1 MTMGEEPTTTLTVA
15 KLKALCVLNDVSA
28 SGKKAELLSRLL
40 EAGVDKET
48 LGIEVYDE
56 STATFQPAAAENEPV
71 AEDLPAVQN
80 KAEVEPEAVPD
91 EDEEAAESTEAEEQV
106 MLSLEDEE
114 TIAVPLPDVEPET
127 VEDEVL
133 EAEILEADLVDDAQ
147 ISMEDEAEK
156 VPLPATT
163 STSTP
168 LPKSSTDSSPLTL
181 VEMIRRPQAIAVM
194 LTLVLLGAG
203 GWYYVNNQ
211 LEPFTADSLRYGDRM
226 GYVITEGSFLASEEY
241 VELVTDQL
249 DDPPNYCKIR
259 LSFQGESTASV
270 TEGTGVELNT
280 QSSDDRLGAV
290 SLRGGQGLSWLAVES
305 VNDMSFSQFD
315 VSGHYPIA
323 SKCSDFTTDTTT
335 GQADLKLT
343 SWKELREQ
351 VVLATELEFAA
362 TLSATAYEG
371 TAFTYGVGGLLG
383 DLEELSPG
391 LGMVIAPIELA
402 DFFGNAYITK
412 DATGTSSGWEWR
424 VTGSEKIG
432 STNMWKVTA
441 SHRDV
446 RDFCLGYATMTMWLD
461 ADSPWAARQT
471 VDVAISSSE
480 TSQTSCSAWQQR
492 GIDAVLPEGELELHH
507 TFERTTLSRGIK
519 AIELGK
525 TYDNRPQA
533 NDLNPDSD
541 ELVNWG
547 VDGTHLPDNS
557 SQRTHPL
564 DQAMTCIDEFSG
576 VASGAVTAL
585 ENDGYVWRAVNEQ
598 NGTATE
604 WNLSWV
610 DSDTTAGWL
619 KFAVSGAEGAL
630 TCDFI
635 AKGTFDDSIT
645 HNRDSIP
652 KALPLHDVEARLM
665 DDQRFPAL
673 TGPNALFTGSGLHD
687 TTRVGYLVVVPGTGF
702 GIDFSDL
709 LDTSGATTVDLQR
722 QWEDGGKDRSFSLL
736 ADGTDGRLIGWTSL
750 SVQELA

>member
-1 MTMGEEPTTTLTVA
+1 MGEEPTTTLTVA

-28 SGKKAELLSRLL
+28 SGKKAELLARLL

-56 STATFQPAAAENEPV
+56 TTASFLPAAVEDETAAKEAIEEELDAEG
-71 AEDLPAVQN
+71 AST
-80 KAEVEPEAVPD
+80 PD
-91 EDEEAAESTEAEEQV
+91 EETEEATEVDEPV

-114 TIAVPLPDVEPET
+114 TISVPLPDGEQEVA
-127 VEDEVL
+127 EDDVL
-133 EAEILEADLVDDAQ
+133 EAEILEADLIDGDDTFN
-147 ISMEDEAEK
+147 EDEAET
-156 VPLPATT
+156 VPLPAATMNA
-163 STSTP
+163 TP
-168 LPKSSTDSSPLTL
+168 PPKSVAETSPLTL
-181 VEMIRRPQAIAVM
+181 IEMVRRPQAIAVM

-241 VELVTDQL
+241 VELVTNQL

-290 SLRGGQGLSWLAVES
+290 SIRGGQGLSWLAVES

-343 SWKELREQ
+343 TWKELREQ

-412 DATGTSSGWEWR
+412 DATGTSSGWDWR

-441 SHRDV
+441 SHRDI

-480 TSQTSCSAWQQR
+480 ASQTSCSAWQQR

-557 SQRTHPL
+557 THRAHPL
-564 DQAMTCIDEFSG
+564 DQAMVCLDEFSG

-619 KFAVSGAEGAL
+619 KFAVSGSEGAL
-630 TCDFI
+630 TCEFI
-635 AKGTFDDSIT
+635 AKGTFDESIT

-687 TTRVGYLVVVPGTGF
+687 STRVGYLVVVPGTGF

-709 LDTSGATTVDLQR
+709 LDTSGATTVDVQR

-750 SVQELA
+750 SVEELA

>member
-1 MTMGEEPTTTLTVA
+1 MGEEPTTNLTVA
-15 KLKALCVLNDVSA
+15 KLKALCVLNDLSA
-28 SGKKAELLSRLL
+28 SGKKAELLGRLL

-48 LGIEVYDE
+48 LGIEVFDE
-56 STATFQPAAAENEPV
+56 KTSTFQATASEEASPELETEVDTDAVDATD
-71 AEDLPAVQN
+71 AED
-80 KAEVEPEAVPD
+80 EP
-91 EDEEAAESTEAEEQV
+91 V
-106 MLSLEDEE
+106 MLSLEDDD
-114 TIAVPLPDVEPET
+114 TMDNVPLPASD
-127 VEDEVL
+127 EDDKEAGQAGGEDDDVL
-133 EAEILEADLVDDAQ
+133 EAEILEADLVDD
-147 ISMEDEAEK
+147 EDLDTSEEADEQQE
-156 VPLPATT
+156 VPLPAT
-163 STSTP
+163 
-168 LPKSSTDSSPLTL
+168 SSSNPSPSKRSEKDAMTL
-181 VEMIRRPQAIAVM
+181 LEMVRRPQAIAVM
-194 LTLVLLGAG
+194 LTVLLLGAG

-211 LEPFTADSLRYGDRM
+211 LEPFTADSLRYGDSM
-226 GYVITEGSFLASEEY
+226 GYMITEGSFLASEEY
-241 VELVTDQL
+241 VSLVTDRL

-259 LSFQGESTASV
+259 LTFQGESTASI
-270 TEGTGVELNT
+270 TEGTGAELST

-290 SLRGGQGLSWLAVES
+290 KIRGGQGMSWLAVES

-335 GQADLKLT
+335 GQADLTLT

-351 VVLATELEFAA
+351 VVLATELDFAA

-371 TAFTYGVGGLLG
+371 TAFTYGVGGIFG

-391 LGMVIAPIELA
+391 LGMVIAPVELT

-424 VTGSEKIG
+424 VTGSEKVG

-480 TSQTSCSAWQQR
+480 ASQSSCSAWQQR
-492 GIDAVLPEGELELHH
+492 GVDAVLPEGELELHH

-533 NDLNPDSD
+533 NDLNPDDD

-557 SQRTHPL
+557 TVRQHPL
-564 DQAMTCIDEFSG
+564 DEAMACIDEFSG

-585 ENDGYVWRAVNEQ
+585 ENDGYVWRAVDKQ
-598 NGTATE
+598 NGTSTE

-619 KFAVSGAEGAL
+619 HFSVSGGGAETLA
-630 TCDFI
+630 CEFI
-635 AKGTFDDSIT
+635 GKGTFDESVS

-652 KALPLHDVEARLM
+652 KVLPLHAIETRLM

-673 TGPNALFTGSGLHD
+673 TGPSALFDNNGPYESTSM
-687 TTRVGYLVVVPGTGF
+687 GYLVVVPGTGF

-709 LDTSGATTVDLQR
+709 LDTSGATTVDVQR
-722 QWEDGGKDRSFSLL
+722 QWQDGTKDRSFSLL
-736 ADGTDGRLIGWTSL
+736 ADASDGRLIGWTSL
-750 SVQELA
+750 STEELG

>member
-1 MTMGEEPTTTLTVA
+1 MGEESTTNLTVA
-15 KLKALCVLNDVSA
+15 KLKALCVLNDLSA
-28 SGKKAELLSRLL
+28 TGKKAELLVRLL

-48 LGIEVYDE
+48 LGIEVFDE
-56 STATFQPAAAENEPV
+56 KTSTFQTTA
-71 AEDLPAVQN
+71 
-80 KAEVEPEAVPD
+80 
-91 EDEEAAESTEAEEQV
+91 DEEAPPSPETEDDEPV
-106 MLSLEDEE
+106 MLSLEDDE
-114 TIAVPLPDVEPET
+114 TMDNVPLPAADDAGQEDDET
-127 VEDEVL
+127 VVEDEEVL
-133 EAEILEADLVDDAQ
+133 EAEILEADLVDDDD
-147 ISMEDEAEK
+147 SDTPEDVDEQQE
-156 VPLPATT
+156 VPLPKA
-163 STSTP
+163 
-168 LPKSSTDSSPLTL
+168 SSTVASSGKRSEQDAMTL
-181 VEMIRRPQAIAVM
+181 MEMVRRPQAVAVM
-194 LTLVLLGAG
+194 FTLLLLGAG

-211 LEPFTADSLRYGDRM
+211 LEPFTADSLRYGDTM
-226 GYVITEGSFLASEEY
+226 GYMITEGSFLASEEY
-241 VELVTDQL
+241 VELVTDRL

-259 LSFQGESTASV
+259 LTFQGDSTVSI
-270 TEGTGVELNT
+270 TEGTGAELST

-290 SLRGGQGLSWLAVES
+290 KIRGGQGMSWLAVES
-305 VNDMSFSQFD
+305 VNEMSFSQFD

-335 GQADLKLT
+335 GQADLSLT

-351 VVLATELEFAA
+351 VVLATELDFTAS
-362 TLSATAYEG
+362 LSATAYEG
-371 TAFTYGVGGLLG
+371 TAFTYGVGGIFG

-391 LGMVIAPIELA
+391 LGMVIAPVELT

-461 ADSPWAARQT
+461 AESPWAARQT
-471 VDVAISSSE
+471 VDVAISSNE
-480 TSQTSCSAWQQR
+480 ASQSSCSAWQQR
-492 GIDAVLPEGELELHH
+492 GVDAVLPEGELELHH

-533 NDLNPDSD
+533 NDLNPDDD

-557 SQRTHPL
+557 TVRQHPL
-564 DQAMTCIDEFSG
+564 DEAMACIDEFSG

-585 ENDGYVWRAVNEQ
+585 ENDGYVWRAVDEQ
-598 NGTATE
+598 NGTSTE

-619 KFAVSGAEGAL
+619 HFSVSGGGSEAL
-630 TCDFI
+630 ACEFI
-635 AKGTFDDSIT
+635 GKGTFDESIT

-652 KALPLHDVEARLM
+652 KVLPLHDIETRLM
-665 DDQRFPAL
+665 DDQRFPDL
-673 TGPNALFTGSGLHD
+673 TGPLALYDGNGPHESTSM
-687 TTRVGYLVVVPGTGF
+687 GYLVVVPGTGF

-709 LDTSGATTVDLQR
+709 LDTSGATTVDVQR
-722 QWEDGGKDRSFSLL
+722 QWEDGNKDRSFSLL
-736 ADGTDGRLIGWTSL
+736 ADASDGRLIGWTSL
-750 SVQELA
+750 STEELG

>member
-1 MTMGEEPTTTLTVA
+1 MGDEPTTTLTVA

-28 SGKKAELLSRLL
+28 SGKKAELLARLI

-48 LGIEVYDE
+48 LGMEVFDE
-56 STATFQPAAAENEPV
+56 STATF
-71 AEDLPAVQN
+71 LPASTDEASDS
-80 KAEVEPEAVPD
+80 AEGDAKTEPATEEPTPSD
-91 EDEEAAESTEAEEQV
+91 EPV
-106 MLSLEDEE
+106 MLSLEDED
-114 TIAVPLPDVEPET
+114 TVSVPLPDASSKSGD
-127 VEDEVL
+127 EDVL
-133 EAEILEADLVDDAQ
+133 EAEILEADLVDEGEPTATDAP
-147 ISMEDEAEK
+147 A
-156 VPLPATT
+156 VPLPAAT
-163 STSTP
+163 SDSTP
-168 LPKSSTDSSPLTL
+168 LPEVKDKGQPMTL
-181 VEMIRRPQAIAVM
+181 MAMVRRPQAVAVL

-226 GYVITEGSFLASEEY
+226 GYMITEGSFLASEEY

-270 TEGTGVELNT
+270 TEGTGAELNT
-280 QSSDDRLGAV
+280 QASDDRLGAV
-290 SLRGGQGLSWLAVES
+290 SIRGGQGLSWLAVES

-315 VSGHYPIA
+315 LSGHYPIA

-335 GQADLKLT
+335 GQAELKLT
-343 SWKELREQ
+343 TWKELREQ

-391 LGMVIAPIELA
+391 LGMVIAPVELA
-402 DFFGNAYITK
+402 EFFGNAYITK

-424 VTGSEKIG
+424 VTGSEKVG

-461 ADSPWAARQT
+461 AESPWAARQT

-480 TSQTSCSAWQQR
+480 ASQTSCSAWQQR

-519 AIELGK
+519 AVELGK

-541 ELVNWG
+541 ELVGWG

-557 SQRTHPL
+557 TARSHPL
-564 DQAMTCIDEFSG
+564 DEAMTCISEFSG

-598 NGTATE
+598 NGSATE

-619 KFAVSGAEGAL
+619 KFAVSGSTGAL
-630 TCDFI
+630 NCEFL
-635 AKGTFDDSIT
+635 AKGTFDESIT

-652 KALPLHDVEARLM
+652 KALPLHDVETRLM
-665 DDQRFPAL
+665 DNQRYPAL

-687 TTRVGYLVVVPGTGF
+687 TTPVSYTHLTLP
-702 GIDFSDL
+702 
-709 LDTSGATTVDLQR
+709 TSG
-722 QWEDGGKDRSFSLL
+722 
-736 ADGTDGRLIGWTSL
+736 
-750 SVQELA
+750 

>member
-1 MTMGEEPTTTLTVA
+1 MGEEPTTNLTVA
-15 KLKALCVLNDVSA
+15 KLKALCVLNDLSA
-28 SGKKAELLSRLL
+28 SGKKAELLGRLL

-48 LGIEVYDE
+48 LGIEVFDE
-56 STATFQPAAAENEPV
+56 KTSTFQAASPEETS
-71 AEDLPAVQN
+71 L
-80 KAEVEPEAVPD
+80 EPEAEVD
-91 EDEEAAESTEAEEQV
+91 TDAEGETAAEDEPV
-106 MLSLEDEE
+106 MLSLEDDD
-114 TIAVPLPDVEPET
+114 TMDNVPLPASD
-127 VEDEVL
+127 EDDKEAGQAGGEDDDVL
-133 EAEILEADLVDDAQ
+133 EAEILEADLVDD
-147 ISMEDEAEK
+147 EDLDTSEEADEQQE
-156 VPLPATT
+156 VPLPAT
-163 STSTP
+163 
-168 LPKSSTDSSPLTL
+168 SSSNPSPSKRSEKDAMTL
-181 VEMIRRPQAIAVM
+181 LEMVRRPQAIAVM
-194 LTLVLLGAG
+194 LTVLLLGAG

-211 LEPFTADSLRYGDRM
+211 LEPFTADSLRYGDSM
-226 GYVITEGSFLASEEY
+226 GYMITEGSFLASEEY
-241 VELVTDQL
+241 VSLVTDRL

-259 LSFQGESTASV
+259 LTFQGESTASI
-270 TEGTGVELNT
+270 TEGTGAELST

-290 SLRGGQGLSWLAVES
+290 KIRGGQGMSWLAVES

-335 GQADLKLT
+335 GQADLTLT

-351 VVLATELEFAA
+351 VVLATELDFAA

-371 TAFTYGVGGLLG
+371 TAFTYGVGGIFG

-391 LGMVIAPIELA
+391 LGMVIAPVELT

-480 TSQTSCSAWQQR
+480 ASQSSCSAWQQR
-492 GIDAVLPEGELELHH
+492 GVDAVLPEGELELHH

-533 NDLNPDSD
+533 NDLNPDDD

-557 SQRTHPL
+557 TVRQHPL
-564 DQAMTCIDEFSG
+564 DEAMDCIDEFSG

-585 ENDGYVWRAVNEQ
+585 DNDGYVWRAVDKQ
-598 NGTATE
+598 NGTSTE

-619 KFAVSGAEGAL
+619 HFSVSGGGAETLA
-630 TCDFI
+630 CEFI
-635 AKGTFDDSIT
+635 AKGTFDESVS

-652 KALPLHDVEARLM
+652 KVLPLHAIETRLM

-673 TGPNALFTGSGLHD
+673 TGPAALFDNNGPHESTSM
-687 TTRVGYLVVVPGTGF
+687 GYLVVVPGTGF

-709 LDTSGATTVDLQR
+709 LDTSGATTVDVQR
-722 QWEDGGKDRSFSLL
+722 QWQDGTKDRSFSLL
-736 ADGTDGRLIGWTSL
+736 ADASDGRLIGWTSL
-750 SVQELA
+750 STEELG

>member
-1 MTMGEEPTTTLTVA
+1 MGEEPTTNLTVA
-15 KLKALCVLNDVSA
+15 KLKALCVLNDLSA
-28 SGKKAELLSRLL
+28 TGKKAELLVRLL

-48 LGIEVYDE
+48 LGIEVFDE
-56 STATFQPAAAENEPV
+56 KTSTFQTTA
-71 AEDLPAVQN
+71 
-80 KAEVEPEAVPD
+80 
-91 EDEEAAESTEAEEQV
+91 DEEAPPSPETEDDEPV
-106 MLSLEDEE
+106 MLSLEDDE
-114 TIAVPLPDVEPET
+114 TMDNVPLPAADDAGQEDDET
-127 VEDEVL
+127 VVEDEEVL
-133 EAEILEADLVDDAQ
+133 EAEILEADLVDDDD
-147 ISMEDEAEK
+147 SDTPEDVDEQQE
-156 VPLPATT
+156 VPLPKA
-163 STSTP
+163 
-168 LPKSSTDSSPLTL
+168 SSTVASSGKRSEQDAMTL
-181 VEMIRRPQAIAVM
+181 MEMVRRPQAVAVM
-194 LTLVLLGAG
+194 FTLLLLGAG

-211 LEPFTADSLRYGDRM
+211 LEPFTADSLRYGDTM
-226 GYVITEGSFLASEEY
+226 GYMITEGSFLASEEY
-241 VELVTDQL
+241 VELVTDRL

-259 LSFQGESTASV
+259 LTFQGDSTVSI
-270 TEGTGVELNT
+270 TEGTGAELST

-290 SLRGGQGLSWLAVES
+290 KIRGGQGMSWLAVES
-305 VNDMSFSQFD
+305 VNEMSFSQFD

-335 GQADLKLT
+335 GQADLSLT

-351 VVLATELEFAA
+351 VVLATELDFTAS
-362 TLSATAYEG
+362 LSATAYEG
-371 TAFTYGVGGLLG
+371 TAFTYGVGGIFG

-391 LGMVIAPIELA
+391 LGMVIAPVELT

-461 ADSPWAARQT
+461 AESPWAARQT
-471 VDVAISSSE
+471 VDVAISSNE
-480 TSQTSCSAWQQR
+480 ASQSSCSAWQQR
-492 GIDAVLPEGELELHH
+492 GVDAVLPEGELELHH

-533 NDLNPDSD
+533 NDLNPDDD

-557 SQRTHPL
+557 TVRQHPL
-564 DQAMTCIDEFSG
+564 DEAMACIDEFSG

-585 ENDGYVWRAVNEQ
+585 ENDGYVWRAVDEQ
-598 NGTATE
+598 NGTSTE

-619 KFAVSGAEGAL
+619 HFSVSGGGSEAL
-630 TCDFI
+630 ACEFI
-635 AKGTFDDSIT
+635 GKGTFDESIT

-652 KALPLHDVEARLM
+652 KVLPLHDIETRLM
-665 DDQRFPAL
+665 DDQRFPDL
-673 TGPNALFTGSGLHD
+673 TGPLALYDGNGPHESTSM
-687 TTRVGYLVVVPGTGF
+687 GYLVVVPGTGF

-709 LDTSGATTVDLQR
+709 LDTSGATTVDVQR
-722 QWEDGGKDRSFSLL
+722 QWEDGNKDRSFSLL
-736 ADGTDGRLIGWTSL
+736 ADASDGRLIGWTSL
-750 SVQELA
+750 STEELG

>member
-1 MTMGEEPTTTLTVA
+1 MGEGPTTNLTVA
-15 KLKALCVLNDVSA
+15 KLKALCVLNDLSA
-28 SGKKAELLSRLL
+28 SGKKAELLDRLL

-48 LGIEVYDE
+48 LGIEVFDE
-56 STATFQPAAAENEPV
+56 ETSTFQATA
-71 AEDLPAVQN
+71 
-80 KAEVEPEAVPD
+80 D
-91 EDEEAAESTEAEEQV
+91 EDEIEAESDAQDADGDEEIDVEDEGDGGDEPV
-106 MLSLEDEE
+106 MLSLEDDD
-114 TIAVPLPDVEPET
+114 TMASVPLPPKDDEPEE
-127 VEDEVL
+127 EDVL
-133 EAEILEADLVDDAQ
+133 EAEILEADLVDD
-147 ISMEDEAEK
+147 EVDDEPEELDE
-156 VPLPATT
+156 VPLPV
-163 STSTP
+163 S
-168 LPKSSTDSSPLTL
+168 SSTTTPRTKRSDQRPMTL
-181 VEMIRRPQAIAVM
+181 MEMVRRPQAIAVM
-194 LTLVLLGAG
+194 LTLILLGAG

-226 GYVITEGSFLASEEY
+226 GYMITEGSFLASEEY
-241 VELVTDQL
+241 VELVTNQL

-290 SLRGGQGLSWLAVES
+290 SIRGGQGLSWLAVES

-343 SWKELREQ
+343 TWKELREQ

-480 TSQTSCSAWQQR
+480 ASQTSCSAWQQR

-541 ELVNWG
+541 ELADWG

-557 SQRTHPL
+557 TQRSHPL
-564 DQAMTCIDEFSG
+564 NLAMACIDEFSG

-619 KFAVSGAEGAL
+619 KFAVSGEEGAL
-630 TCDFI
+630 TCEFI

-652 KALPLHDVEARLM
+652 KALPLHDVELLLRLVHPGEHIGGELARVLHAEVGLVALHLL
-665 DDQRFPAL
+665 PARA
-673 TGPNALFTGSGLHD
+673 GG
-687 TTRVGYLVVVPGTGF
+687 RVGVRVVALGLLHAAGLVRGAGLRQHPRRRGHRPPRPRPGASARTRPRRF
-702 GIDFSDL
+702 GCVCSRC
-709 LDTSGATTVDLQR
+709 AWR
-722 QWEDGGKDRSFSLL
+722 
-736 ADGTDGRLIGWTSL
+736 
-750 SVQELA
+750 